1 MYMSNMVET
10 IGEYKYLGVLFS
22 NNGKFSKEQQEATQS
37 ATRGMY
43 CLIGKCRKSDLPVDM

>member
-22 NNGKFSKEQQEATQS
+22 NNGKFSKEQEATQS